1 MNVSSS
7 SPEHRNV
14 ADPAVDDMEEVD
26 EDEEE
31 QDGEPES
38 EEDEDDDGVDAGAA
52 GEKDL
57 PPVTKKDEDEQ
68 VCCHAN
74 RCRADLSGSPTF
86 CPRSMFSPN
95 RLRAPDFS
103 PRLK

>member
-1 MNVSSS
+1 MNVSFSS
-7 SPEHRNV
+7 QGHRNV

-38 EEDEDDDGVDAGAA
+38 EEDEEDDGVDVGAA

-57 PPVTKKDEDEQ
+57 PPVTKKDEDE
-68 VCCHAN
+68 
-74 RCRADLSGSPTF
+74 
-86 CPRSMFSPN
+86 
-95 RLRAPDFS
+95 
-103 PRLK
+103 